1 MTGMEDS
8 DRSLVS
14 SALRSAA
21 EIRKATTKRIAPR
34 HILYFQNESTH
45 FTHPP
50 FTDNVE
56 RYLIENVISSAPPP
70 RPIPVVQIKTW
81 RSAVGNC
88 SRQRNE
94 YHVWRKWAWNKIKN
108 KTKQAVCCHLQRRDF
123 NAEMWGRQPPV
134 TVTYFKTFI
143 SWNIKTGSQM

>member
-8 DRSLVS
+8 DRSAVS
-14 SALRSAA
+14 RAFRSAA
-21 EIRKATTKRIAPR
+21 DIRKATTKCHAPR

-56 RYLIENVISSAPPP
+56 RYLIENVISTTPPS
-70 RPIPVVQIKTW
+70 RPLPVVQIKTW

-94 YHVWRKWAWNKIKN
+94 YHVWRKRAWNRIKN
-108 KTKQAVCCHLQRRDF
+108 KQKKKSRLFVVTCSEETSTPTCEGDYSCYGHIFSKHLF
-123 NAEMWGRQPPV
+123 H
-134 TVTYFKTFI
+134 KT
-143 SWNIKTGSQM
+143 